1 MSEFKFTKGKWYY
14 DETSKG
20 IKNCN
25 VKGLLATAWSTY
37 NADIHENRLEN
48 ESWLSMRERT
58 KSIRYNCE
66 IERIAN
72 AKLIADAGTTANE
85 CGLLPSELL
94 SQRNEMLEMLE
105 ILTFTPAFEQVKK
118 DYGTDEKHWTSR
130 IEQLIKKATL

>member
-1 MSEFKFTKGKWYY
+1 MDKKFTKGGWYY

-20 IKNCN
+20 IKNSN

-37 NADIHENRLEN
+37 NAEIHENILEN

-72 AKLIADAGTTANE
+72 AKLIAAA
-85 CGLLPSELL
+85 P
-94 SQRNEMLEMLE
+94 EMLE
-105 ILTFTPAFEQVKK
+105 ILEYSKIVINEMSQTMNSRNLLK
-118 DYGTDEKHWTSR
+118 R